1 MTTLII
7 PNEEIKEIME
17 IMKYLDESGLLIE
30 DISKKKLKMK

>member
-17 IMKYLDESGLLIE
+17 IMKYLDESGLLNE

>member
-17 IMKYLDESGLLIE
+17 IIKYLDESGLLNE